1 MDSEYI
7 RPFAASARFAVS
19 ARTLARWARF
29 GWISTSRVGRVRLY
43 RLADIERV
51 IDANTTAPT
60 EAPNETP
67 PSAPESTLPENWW
80 VTDFWADADLTAAG
94 RGRRR

>member
-1 MDSEYI
+1 MDALYI
-7 RPFAASARFAVS
+7 QPAAASARFGVS
-19 ARTLARWARF
+19 RRTLDRWARF

-43 RLADIERV
+43 RLVDIQRV
-51 IDANTTAPT
+51 IDAGTTAPT
-60 EAPNETP
+60 ETP
-67 PSAPESTLPENWW
+67 ITTLAPEPTLPEQWW